1 MYGHRDIRSRVFLHV
16 LDILNQESIENLKH
30 RLLSEYGGNYICFIK
45 SLLII
50 RSTEFPKYL
59 NVTYNISGLDILINN
74 AARIYFPDSKEP
86 YKKQARDTITTNYYG
101 NKWVSIL

>member
-1 MYGHRDIRSRVFLHV
+1 MFHIIIDNHLLLYIPTKFL
-16 LDILNQESIENLKH
+16 
-30 RLLSEYGGNYICFIK
+30 
-45 SLLII
+45 
-50 RSTEFPKYL
+50 KYL

-86 YKKQARDTITTNYYG
+86 YHKQARDTITTNYYG